1 MNSLLLLWQETS
13 QMEQLTA
20 FEEYIKD

>member
-1 MNSLLLLWQETS
+1 MNSLLTLWQETS